1 MIDLLTT
8 CPAGTDA
15 LRNAV
20 SVCLLLALL
29 GAATQAQTPPR
40 SFTIGIEM
48 PSQVP
53 VTPAVE
59 AALRDIGVPYI
70 NYYVKP
76 WVATPDAE
84 ALAVN
89 EAMLSFVDR
98 LGLAFSLAC
107 YTADPPD
114 ACVRAAQQRAER
126 FRGIVF
132 DELEHCRQLNPH
144 EGTPTFA
151 EPLQLASLTDAYE
164 KTLAG
169 YTALYSKY
177 AARDVPVVATHVF
190 PVLHHVA
197 ARAGF
202 ATCPKIQKEFYSPV
216 SLAIGMGAALQYGR
230 ELWADC
236 DLWYYDLVPGHSP
249 EELWSN
255 MLLAYWLGVD
265 TLYLEGCGHNLTPP
279 GRQGIPFSLMTQ
291 VTPELYQLT
300 AHGETLRRF
309 IREYLPSHPRPWTF
323 RDVKPTIAIVRFPDS
338 DYGQRF
344 LYAKD
349 PKWPAKLPEWHA
361 GLYGSPNLPSNPG
374 TEAWFSLW
382 NLLTNGV
389 TGSDGITFFKVTKA
403 AAGYE
408 RPVKADQVQSL
419 HSRPVQADS
428 HRFFVPLNNVVVFD
442 HLVGYDRLRDIPL
455 LFLTGVGV
463 SDETLAALLRC
474 AEEGAT
480 LVIWGNL
487 ARQHGFPD
495 YQNGLKELPR
505 GKGRVI
511 LTDTLNANA
520 LYQRVWP
527 QMGHP
532 DEIRYCFGAHTVVL
546 KRISDNHVDVQITP
560 PR

>member
-1 MIDLLTT
+1 MKS
-8 CPAGTDA
+8 
-15 LRNAV
+15 V
-20 SVCLLLALL
+20 SSVGLLLGLAVGALQ
-29 GAATQAQTPPR
+29 GQTPP
-40 SFTIGIEM
+40 SGFTIGIEM
-48 PSQVP
+48 PSQTP

-59 AALRDIGVPYI
+59 AALRDLGVSYL

-76 WVATPDAE
+76 WAATPEAE
-84 ALAVN
+84 AAAAN
-89 EAMLSFVDR
+89 EAMLGFVDR
-98 LGLAFSLAC
+98 LGCTFSLSC
-107 YTADPPD
+107 YTIDPPD
-114 ACVRAAQQRAER
+114 ACVQAAQQRGER

-144 EGTPTFA
+144 EGTPTFTD
-151 EPLQLASLTDAYE
+151 PLQLTALADAYE

-169 YTALYSKY
+169 YTALYDKY
-177 AARDVPVVATHVF
+177 ASMKVPVVATHVF

-202 ATCPKIQKEFYSPV
+202 AVCPKIQKEFYSPV

-230 ELWADC
+230 ELWADA

-249 EELWSN
+249 EELWCN
-255 MLLAYWLGVD
+255 LLLAYWLGVD

-279 GRQGIPFSLMTQ
+279 GKQGIPFSLMTQ

-309 IREYLPSHPRPWTF
+309 IREYLPRHPRPWTF
-323 RDVKPTIAIVRFPDS
+323 RDVQPTIAIIRFPDS

-344 LYAKD
+344 IYAK
-349 PKWPAKLPEWHA
+349 PANGPAKGLEWHA
-361 GLYGSPNLPSNPG
+361 GLYGSPNLPSNPD
-374 TEAWFSLW
+374 TEAWFDLW
-382 NLLTNGV
+382 NLLTDGA

-442 HLVGYDRLRDIPL
+442 HRVGYERLREIPL
-455 LFLTGVGV
+455 LFLTGVEV
-463 SDETLAALLRC
+463 SAETLAAARRC

-480 LVIWGNL
+480 LVVWGNL
-487 ARQHGFPD
+487 ARRYGFAD
-495 YQNGLKELPR
+495 YPGGIQELPC
-505 GKGRVI
+505 GKGRII
-511 LTDTLNANA
+511 LTDTFSANA
-520 LYQRVWP
+520 LFQLVWP
-527 QMGHP
+527 QMGRP
-532 DEIRYCFGAHTVVL
+532 DEIRYRFGAHTVVL
-546 KRISDNHVDVQITP
+546 KRVTDNQVDVQITP
-560 PR
+560 PLATAPASVR